1 MTKEVVQAI
10 RTAEAGAEAALENK
24 DADRHDRLKRRAA
37 ILRRRIMQ
45 PSLLGDD

>member
-1 MTKEVVQAI
+1 MIKEVVQAI
-10 RTAEAGAEAALENK
+10 RTAEAGAEAAK
-24 DADRHDRLKRRAA
+24 KRGDMDRFDRLKRRAE